1 MRAATIS
8 RRDVLHLAAA
18 AATAAATSTV
28 AVPADAAPARRAL
41 VLSGGGSHGAYEAGV
56 IAGLVQ
62 RGQLDSYDLVCGTS
76 IGTLNAMMVAT
87 GQGAAVRPL
96 WNAIAARDILRPK
109 RQYAAFDRKSSAVAR
124 GVAALRF
131 LYGSVRGT
139 VTGFID
145 SSALHQVIA
154 STVTTPSGSIRPFT
168 RPLFWTTTDL
178 TSACGVGF
186 MRPARGPLSGRS
198 LPTFADMASA
208 AGEQSPVSLVADQ
221 DLVAA
226 LQASTAIPGAFD
238 PVTLPGRPGTYVDG
252 GVLDNSP
259 LHLAQYAGAT
269 EIDLVLLIRPVT
281 GRPAF
286 RNALAIVEESFAIMR
301 QRILDDAI
309 VLALLQ
315 SDPNIRTAIRAAI
328 ATGALRDQVPASF
341 HELFRTDR
349 VPVAIRVLVPSQ
361 NLAGSGLDAGNQATI
376 DQNVALGYADFMRS
390 GFQPISQPLDPCPS
404 S

>member
-1 MRAATIS
+1 MTVAAIS
-8 RRDVLHLAAA
+8 RREILRIAA
-18 AATAAATSTV
+18 AATAVGATMSPLRTS
-28 AVPADAAPARRAL
+28 AAPTRRAL

-62 RGQLDSYDLVCGTS
+62 SGQLDSYDLVCGTS

-96 WNAIAARDILRPK
+96 WNNIAAKNILQPK
-109 RQYAAFDRKSSAVAR
+109 RQYAAFDRRSSAIAR

-145 SSALHQVIA
+145 STSLHRLIA
-154 STVTTPSGSIRPFT
+154 STVTTAGGSIRPFT

-186 MRPARGPLSGRS
+186 MRPADAALTGRS
-198 LPTFADMASA
+198 FPTFADMAGTGGA
-208 AGEQSPVSLVADQ
+208 ESPVSLVADG
-221 DLVAA
+221 DLVSA

-281 GRPAF
+281 GRPTF
-286 RNALAIVEESFAIMR
+286 RNSVAIVEESFAIMR

-309 VLALLQ
+309 LLALLQ
-315 SDPNIRTAIRAAI
+315 SDPNIRTAVRTAMNA
-328 ATGALRDQVPASF
+328 GPLRDQVPVGF
-341 HELFRTDR
+341 RELFRSDS
-349 VPVAIRVLVPSQ
+349 VPVAIRVIMPSQ
-361 NLAGSGLDAGNQATI
+361 SLVGSGLDASNQSMI
-376 DQNVALGYADFMRS
+376 DQNVDLGYADFMRS
-390 GFQPISQPLDPCPS
+390 GFQPISQPLDSCPS

>member
-1 MRAATIS
+1 MTHSPPGVTPAPQRRIRDESSDDFTAGDLADRCRHRDS
-8 RRDVLHLAAA
+8 RRND
-18 AATAAATSTV
+18 STLTRERG
-28 AVPADAAPARRAL
+28 ARETGPRAL
-41 VLSGGGSHGAYEAGV
+41 RRRISW
-56 IAGLVQ
+56 
-62 RGQLDSYDLVCGTS
+62 LVCGTS

-96 WNAIAARDILRPK
+96 WSNIAAKNILQPK
-109 RQYAAFDRKSSAVAR
+109 RQFAAFDRKSTAIAR
-124 GVAALRF
+124 GIAALRF

-145 SSALHQVIA
+145 PRALHQLIA
-154 STVTTPSGSIRPFT
+154 STVTTGGGAIRPFT

-186 MRPARGPLSGRS
+186 MRPAHGPIAGRS
-198 LPTFADMASA
+198 LPTYADMSA
-208 AGEQSPVSLVADQ
+208 ALGEQSPVSLVADG

-286 RNALAIVEESFAIMR
+286 RNAVAIVEESFAIMR
-301 QRILDDAI
+301 QRILNDA
-309 VLALLQ
+309 VLLALLQ
-315 SDPNIRTAIRAAI
+315 SDPNIRTAIRTAI
-328 ATGALRDQVPASF
+328 GASPLREQVPAGF
-341 HELFRTDR
+341 HELFRTDGI
-349 VPVAIRVLVPSQ
+349 PVAIRVIVPSQ
-361 NLAGSGLDAGNQATI
+361 NLVGSGLDASNQTMI
-376 DQNVALGYADFMRS
+376 DQNIELGYADFTRS
-390 GFQPISQPLDPCPS
+390 GFQPISQPLDSCPS